1 MTTAVF
7 FDLDGTVLE
16 FTRPYAQI
24 LAETLEDRL
33 GRSSDAL
40 VDLADRTFSE
50 AFEAMEPNPY
60 LTAMEAVAAEV
71 DREAE
76 APALVAALV
85 EHELEATAV
94 PDGGQELFEL
104 LAERHRIGI
113 ITNGVTE
120 VQETKLEYHDLDDL
134 FDPVIVSY
142 DVGAH
147 KPDPVIFAAARDAV
161 DADEYV
167 LVGDDYGSDV
177 EAARE
182 AGFEAIHFDRSLR
195 APVSTSDFGAL
206 ADLFEA
212 L

>member
-16 FTRPYAQI
+16 YTRPYGQI

-33 GRSSDAL
+33 GRSSDEL
-40 VDLADRTFSE
+40 VELADRTFSE
-50 AFEAMEPNPY
+50 AFEALEPDPY
-60 LTAMEAVAAEV
+60 LEAVEAVAAEV

-76 APALVAALV
+76 APALVASLV
-85 EHELEATAV
+85 EHELEATTV
-94 PDGGQELFEL
+94 PEGARDLFEL
-104 LAERHRIGI
+104 LAERHRVGI
-113 ITNGVTE
+113 LSNGVTD

-134 FDPVIVSY
+134 FDPVVVSY

-147 KPDPVIFAAARDAV
+147 KPDPEIFAAARDAV
-161 DADEYV
+161 DADAYV
-167 LVGDDYGSDV
+167 MIGDDYGGDV

-206 ADLFEA
+206 AATLDVL
-212 L
+212 

>member
-16 FTRPYAQI
+16 FTQPYGQI

-40 VDLADRTFSE
+40 VELADRTFSE
-50 AFEAMEPNPY
+50 AFEALEPDPY
-60 LTAMEAVAAEV
+60 LTAMEAVASEV

-94 PDGGQELFEL
+94 PDGGRALFEL
-104 LAERHRIGI
+104 LAERHQVGI
-113 ITNGVTE
+113 LTNGVTN
-120 VQETKLEYHDLDDL
+120 VQETKLEYHDLDRL
-134 FDPVIVSY
+134 FDPMIVSY

-147 KPDPVIFAAARDAV
+147 KPDPEIFEAAKDAV
-161 DADEYV
+161 EADEYV
-167 LVGDDYGSDV
+167 MIGDDYGGDV

-206 ADLFEA
+206 ADLLET

>member
-16 FTRPYAQI
+16 FTQPYGQV

-40 VDLADRTFSE
+40 VALADETFSE
-50 AFEAMEPNPY
+50 AFEALESNPY

-71 DREAE
+71 DAEAE
-76 APALVAALV
+76 APALVASLI

-94 PDGGQELFEL
+94 PDGARDLFEL
-104 LAERHRIGI
+104 LADRHTVGI
-113 ITNGVTE
+113 LTNGVTE
-120 VQETKLEYHDLDDL
+120 VQETKLEYHDLEAL

-147 KPDPVIFAAARDAV
+147 KPDPAIYEAAMEAV
-161 DADEYV
+161 EADEYV
-167 LVGDDYGSDV
+167 MIGDDFGADV

-182 AGFEAIHFDRSLR
+182 AGFEAIHYDRSLR
-195 APVSTSDFGAL
+195 SPVSTSDFGAL
-206 ADLFEA
+206 ADLLET